1 MIPKIVAATSLTT
14 TILAWPFTHFGLD
27 LSWNY
32 WKKNSL
38 NKIKISYNKKRNGL
52 NDLNK
57 EEKTIIQRIMR
68 KKVLKKK
75 SRKSYQVA
83 FMLSDA
89 ARASYGARTTFM
101 YKNQDYLYVLESK

>member
-1 MIPKIVAATSLTT
+1 
-14 TILAWPFTHFGLD
+14 
-27 LSWNY
+27 
-32 WKKNSL
+32 
-38 NKIKISYNKKRNGL
+38 
-52 NDLNK
+52 
-57 EEKTIIQRIMR
+57 MR

-101 YKNQDYLYVLESK
+101 YKNQDLRGGDYLYVLESK